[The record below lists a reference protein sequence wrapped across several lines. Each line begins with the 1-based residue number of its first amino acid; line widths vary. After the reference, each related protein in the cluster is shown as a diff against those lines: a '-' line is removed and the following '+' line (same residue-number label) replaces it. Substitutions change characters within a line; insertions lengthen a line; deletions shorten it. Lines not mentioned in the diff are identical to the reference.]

1 MFELFVLG
9 LILAGLAAIARAPAD
24 KQPTENPTQPE
35 PALWST
41 RTDWHRFHKP
51 TYLRRGIVL
60 DGDANPSNPA
70 RGRRSPVRDEPSL
83 TVTGDVP

>member
-51 TYLRRGIVL
+51 TYLRRGVAL
-60 DGDANPSNPA
+60 DGSTASSNPVHGKRCPSGTKA
-70 RGRRSPVRDEPSL
+70 RHTSIGEAP
-83 TVTGDVP
+83 